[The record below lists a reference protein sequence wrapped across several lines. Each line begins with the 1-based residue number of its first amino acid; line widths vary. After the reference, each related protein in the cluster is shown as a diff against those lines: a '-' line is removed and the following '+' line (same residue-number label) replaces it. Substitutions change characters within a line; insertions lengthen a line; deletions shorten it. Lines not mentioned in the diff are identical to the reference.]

1 MAMSNKEAAIRAIQ
15 GLPDDASTEDIMY
28 AMYVRAKIEEGL
40 RDAEAGNL
48 IDHETVKREINEW
61 LRSAGRQ

>member
-28 AMYVRAKIEEGL
+28 AMYVRANIERGL
-40 RDAEAGNL
+40 RDLEAGNTVS
-48 IDHETVKREINEW
+48 HEDVMREIDEW
-61 LRSAGRQ
+61 LRSAGQD